1 MTVALVF
8 AAGWLAAWLLMWR
21 PLGLTR
27 SVAAPTIPV
36 AVVVP
41 ARNEATT
48 ISELLDA
55 IAAQVN
61 KAAAVVVVDDQSSD
75 ATATIATY
83 HASRPSVVTG
93 QALAAGWA
101 GKPWAMHQGV
111 QRANELCPDPLIV
124 FLDADVSL
132 SPEALGS
139 IAAAHARHRGL
150 VSVAPFHRTE
160 RFHESLSAVFNAV
173 SIGATGIALPGR
185 HGRTWAAFG
194 PCVAIS
200 SADLER
206 IGGIESIAS
215 SVVDD
220 LDLARAAH
228 DARLPVH
235 GFTGGELVRFRMYPS
250 GPGPLFEGWTKNI
263 ALGFGRTPK
272 LLGFLGFL
280 WITALLMP
288 MAALATAGTTTAV
301 VTEVLVAFQST
312 VLLRRIGRF
321 RFSTPFLM
329 PLLAVV
335 FVAVFLRSAVLVLTR
350 RPVRWRGRSVPTR
363 R

>member
-1 MTVALVF
+1 MTVVLVF

-132 SPEALGS
+132 SPEALG
-139 IAAAHARHRGL
+139 ALLA
-150 VSVAPFHRTE
+150 FYEHRT
-160 RFHESLSAVFNAV
+160 FAQ
-173 SIGATGIALPGR
+173 
-185 HGRTWAAFG
+185 
-194 PCVAIS
+194 AI
-200 SADLER
+200 
-206 IGGIESIAS
+206 
-215 SVVDD
+215 
-220 LDLARAAH
+220 LAGVNPF
-228 DARLPVH
+228 DQWGV
-235 GFTGGELVRFRMYPS
+235 ELGKEMA
-250 GPGPLFEGWTKNI
+250 N
-263 ALGFGRTPK
+263 
-272 LLGFLGFL
+272 
-280 WITALLMP
+280 ALLP
-288 MAALATAGTTTAV
+288 ALEGGAAPANADASTAAW
-301 VTEVLVAFQST
+301 LKR
-312 VLLRRIGRF
+312 LR
-321 RFSTPFLM
+321 
-329 PLLAVV
+329 
-335 FVAVFLRSAVLVLTR
+335 
-350 RPVRWRGRSVPTR
+350 
-363 R
+363 